1 MPSTSRV
8 MKQAQIVLYQ
18 KIEGKYIMTVPGMIF
33 QVNVIQ
39 NPDDDLPS
47 NVRSDVHKVWPT
59 FPHQTW
65 SLEDPLR
72 PT

>member
-47 NVRSDVHKVWPT
+47 NVRSDVHQVWPT
-59 FPHQTW
+59 FPPQTW